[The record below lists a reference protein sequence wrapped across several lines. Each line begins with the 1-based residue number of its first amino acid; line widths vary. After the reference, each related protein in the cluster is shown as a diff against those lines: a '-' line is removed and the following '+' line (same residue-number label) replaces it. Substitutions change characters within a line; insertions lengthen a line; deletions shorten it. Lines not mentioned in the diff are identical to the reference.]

1 MYDNPLVIDIM
12 KYMFYAVDL
21 NLYLDNFPENSKAT
35 KDYKM
40 ISEKLNSLICQYEE
54 SYGPLTNFG
63 SSSIEDPE
71 KWTSCPW
78 PWENK

>member
-1 MYDNPLVIDIM
+1 M
-12 KYMFYAVDL
+12 KYMFYAVEL
-21 NLYLDNFPENSKAT
+21 NLYLDNFPTNSKAT

-40 ISEKLNSLICQYEE
+40 VSEKLDSLICQYEQ

-63 SSSIEDPE
+63 NASEVNPE
-71 KWTSCPW
+71 KWISCPW